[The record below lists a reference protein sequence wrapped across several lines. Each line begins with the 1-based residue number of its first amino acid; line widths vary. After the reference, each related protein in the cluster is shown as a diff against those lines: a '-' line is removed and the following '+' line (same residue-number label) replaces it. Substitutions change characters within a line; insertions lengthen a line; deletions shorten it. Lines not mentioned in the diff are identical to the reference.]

1 MLQDARSYGG
11 ATISSDHK
19 PVVACLRF
27 DRRCLMYKQPKKRYP
42 QTRFDT
48 SRLVSDEDTRLAYLL
63 SLNERINSMPIS
75 LDPNARLEGVLKC
88 VRDAAAD
95 TVGVA
100 PLYAHRRYTQD
111 PLVAKLSA
119 QQRALRLR
127 IEATGDSR
135 DRTKWRRERCL
146 ILRQINQRLRDLA
159 CCRADTLA
167 LEITSTDDSR
177 KMFRAVKA
185 MKSTPRPPSLSVQDA
200 EGKFFATDKAKA
212 DAICRWF
219 EQRFTDPTVAHCS
232 LL

>member
-1 MLQDARSYGG
+1 
-11 ATISSDHK
+11 
-19 PVVACLRF
+19 
-27 DRRCLMYKQPKKRYP
+27 
-42 QTRFDT
+42 
-48 SRLVSDEDTRLAYLL
+48 
-63 SLNERINSMPIS
+63 MPIS

-88 VRDAAAD
+88 VKDAAAD

-100 PLYAHRRYTQD
+100 PLHAHRRYTQD

-159 CCRADTLA
+159 CRRADTLA

-177 KMFRAVKA
+177 KMCRAVKA
-185 MKSTPRPPSLSVQDA
+185 MKSTPRPPSLSVQDP

-212 DAICRWF
+212 DAICR
-219 EQRFTDPTVAHCS
+219 
-232 LL
+232 